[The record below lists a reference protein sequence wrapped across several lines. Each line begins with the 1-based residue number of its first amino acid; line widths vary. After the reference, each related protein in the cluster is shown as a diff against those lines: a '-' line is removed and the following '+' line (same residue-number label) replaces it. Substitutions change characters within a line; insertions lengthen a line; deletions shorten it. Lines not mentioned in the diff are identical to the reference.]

1 MQTMGEIVAQA
12 EAGHRFPTVLLGV
25 FAALA
30 LSLAGI
36 GIYGVVSYG
45 VSQRMH
51 EIGIRMALGAQKGDV
66 LRLVV
71 GQGLRLGVSGIG
83 IGAVAALG
91 LTRLMASMLYGVKPA
106 DPLTF
111 LVVSLLLM
119 GVAVLACYI
128 PARRAAKV
136 DPMLVLRHE

>member
-83 IGAVAALG
+83 IGVVAALG